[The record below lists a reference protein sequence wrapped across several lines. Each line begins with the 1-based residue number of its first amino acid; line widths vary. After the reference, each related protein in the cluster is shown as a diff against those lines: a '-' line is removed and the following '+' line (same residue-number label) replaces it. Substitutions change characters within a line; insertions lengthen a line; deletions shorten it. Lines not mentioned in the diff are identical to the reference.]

1 MHDSVVP
8 TIDFSPAKARLS
20 DVMDE
25 VFHQHRPRLV
35 SRHHGKEQMLL
46 VRPEDLVGMLGD
58 RRLEVRAVYDGGE
71 VTLRIPEMGLLG
83 FGGTLDEA
91 IDDLLGELRVY
102 AERFF
107 EEPIRYMAGGRAAH
121 AGTLLRFALAGDDD
135 QRSMLAVE
143 EEPADAEVSGDR

>member
-1 MHDSVVP
+1 M
-8 TIDFSPAKARLS
+8 LS
-20 DVMDE
+20 DEERQEIEAE
-25 VFHQHRPRLV
+25 VAIYAQKRAACIEALKVVQQHRGWV
-35 SRHHGKEQMLL
+35 S
-46 VRPEDLVGMLGD
+46 
-58 RRLEVRAVYDGGE
+58 
-71 VTLRIPEMGLLG
+71 
-83 FGGTLDEA
+83 DEA